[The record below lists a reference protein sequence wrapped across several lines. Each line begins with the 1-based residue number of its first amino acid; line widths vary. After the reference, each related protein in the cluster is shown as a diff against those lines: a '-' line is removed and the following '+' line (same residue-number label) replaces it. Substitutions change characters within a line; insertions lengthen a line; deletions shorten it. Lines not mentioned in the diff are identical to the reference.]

1 MKIYFGEE
9 TKKAM
14 RNFPFSNGKVAKELI
29 LAMVKIKKCAAI
41 ANLEDNKISR
51 NIKNAIVK
59 SCEEILEGKLA
70 DQFPLS
76 SLQGGAGTS
85 INANVNE
92 VVASRATEILQKQ
105 GNKIIVHPNDH
116 VNASQSTN
124 DVNPS
129 ALKIALFDLLKKL
142 EAELAILTKVMESKA
157 REFKNIQKLGR
168 THLQDAVPTTLGAE
182 FASYTEIIKRRQGN
196 IRHAA
201 GFAEFLNLGGTAIG
215 NSINASPKYIKAVYR
230 ELNKISKGNFRPAE
244 NLMSKTSSHT
254 DFLIISQAIVALT
267 SDLSKIANDFKLLSS
282 GPKGGFG
289 EIILSE
295 LQKGSSIMP
304 GKINPIMPELI
315 NQLYY
320 IVSGNNLTI
329 ERCVEASQLELGVML
344 PTISDRLM
352 ESVKKTTEALAQF
365 TKVCVAKIRADKAR
379 CKQLLESSTA
389 YATLL
394 VPKLGYDTMS
404 EIVKEALKTNKTIRQ
419 LVLENKFLTNK
430 EFDSLIK

>member
-1 MKIYFGEE
+1 MKKYFGEE
-9 TKKAM
+9 TKKAL
-14 RNFPFSNGKVAKELI
+14 RNFPFSTHPVKMEFI
-29 LAMVKIKKCAAI
+29 LAMVKIKKAAAF
-41 ANLEDNKISR
+41 ANWEAGKISR
-51 NIKNAIVK
+51 NIKNVIVK

-92 VVASRATEILQKQ
+92 VIASRATEILQKQ
-105 GNKIIVHPNDH
+105 GKKITVHPNDY

-129 ALKIALFDLLKKL
+129 ALKVALFDLLKDLDVKISNLAKAL
-142 EAELAILTKVMESKA
+142 ETKAK
-157 REFKNIQKLGR
+157 EFKNIQKLGR

-182 FASYTEIIKRRQGN
+182 FASYAEIVRRRQGN
-196 IRHAA
+196 VRHAA
-201 GFAEFLNLGGTAIG
+201 GYAEFLNLGGTAIG
-215 NSINASPKYIKAVYR
+215 NSINASPKYIKVIYR
-230 ELNKISKGNFRPAE
+230 ELNKICKGKFRPAE

-254 DFLIISQAIVALT
+254 DFLIISQSITALT
-267 SDLSKIANDFKLLSS
+267 TDLSKIANDFKLLSS

-289 EIILSE
+289 EIVLPE

-304 GKINPIMPELI
+304 GKTNPVMPELI
-315 NQLYY
+315 NQLYF

-329 ERCVEASQLELGVML
+329 ERCAEASQLELGVML
-344 PTISDRLM
+344 PTISDRLI
-352 ESVKKTTEALAQF
+352 ESVKITTEVLAQF
-365 TKVCVAKIRADKAR
+365 TNLCVVRIRANKTR

-394 VPKLGYDTMS
+394 SPKLGYDAMT
-404 EIVKEALKTNKTIRQ
+404 EIVKEALRTNKTIKQ
-419 LVLENKFLTNK
+419 LVLEKKLLTNK
-430 EFDSLIK
+430 EFDNLL

>member
-1 MKIYFGEE
+1 SKFAIAAHF
-9 TKKAM
+9 
-14 RNFPFSNGKVAKELI
+14 LI
-29 LAMVKIKKCAAI
+29 LAMAKIKKCAAI
-41 ANLEDNKISR
+41 ANFEAGKISR
-51 NIKNAIVK
+51 NVKNAIVK

-70 DQFPLS
+70 DQFPLPN
-76 SLQGGAGTS
+76 LQGGAGTS

-92 VVASRATEILQKQ
+92 VIASRATEILQKQ
-105 GNKIIVHPNDH
+105 GKKTTVHPNDH

-129 ALKIALFDLLKKL
+129 ALKIALFDLLKSLDIELSALAKAL
-142 EAELAILTKVMESKA
+142 EIKA
-157 REFKNIQKLGR
+157 KEFKNIWKLGR

-182 FASYTEIIKRRQGN
+182 FASFAEIVRRRQGN
-196 IRHAA
+196 VRHAA
-201 GFAEFLNLGGTAIG
+201 GYAEFLNLGGTAIG

-244 NLMSKTSSHT
+244 NLMSKTSSQT

-267 SDLSKIANDFKLLSS
+267 ADLSKIANDFKLLSS

-289 EIILSE
+289 EIVLPE

-304 GKINPIMPELI
+304 GKTNPVIPELI
-315 NQLYY
+315 NQLYF

-344 PTISDRLM
+344 PTISERLL
-352 ESVKKTTEALAQF
+352 ESVKTTIEALTQF
-365 TKVCVAKIRADKAR
+365 TKLCVAKIRANKAR
-379 CKQLLESSTA
+379 CRQLLESSTA

-394 VPKLGYDTMS
+394 VPKLGYDIMS
-404 EIVKEALKTNKTIRQ
+404 EIVKEALRANKTIRQ
-419 LVLENKFLTNK
+419 LVLEKKLLTNK
-430 EFDSLIK
+430 EFDNLVQNLF